1 MIERGKTM
9 PIEIALR
16 NYIGDVRTST
26 IERTRRDSGNCN
38 LDNWML
44 YKYSR
49 REEPTNDNS
58 PILIA
63 DSLWSPR
70 ESQNNEDVISS
81 SQLMTSLSG
90 KTWQPSVT
98 AYHANPFMVSRIEH
112 FFILL
117 FFSCFSVIDERDN
130 SLSFSRSDPALA
142 TCRGIPTTRSYDRK
156 SASSLCKMDRWI
168 GNEEKRN
175 PQN

>member
-1 MIERGKTM
+1 MIQLKKKVAYMIERGKTM

-117 FFSCFSVIDERDN
+117 FFHVSQLLTSVTIH
-130 SLSFSRSDPALA
+130 
-142 TCRGIPTTRSYDRK
+142 CRFLGRIRR
-156 SASSLCKMDRWI
+156 
-168 GNEEKRN
+168 
-175 PQN
+175 